1 MTGGEQK
8 PNEIIG
14 VRRGLFGV
22 RGSGDT
28 SGYGGLV
35 QPISL
40 PVSSNRPY
48 GGYFDQVVDR
58 LESVLAEQENVT
70 YADAVEGVVVYRD
83 QLTIT

>member
-1 MTGGEQK
+1 M
-8 PNEIIG
+8 
-14 VRRGLFGV
+14 RRGLFGV

-40 PVSSNRPY
+40 PASSNRPY

-58 LESVLAEQENVT
+58 LESVLAEQEHVT
-70 YADAVEGVVVYRD
+70 
-83 QLTIT
+83 